1 MDVEAGILNEVLR
14 VNAHS
19 NWMLIWFITL
29 IAGFVMTKMAFPRYW
44 IRYRQAMFYS
54 LEEVR
59 LLKEKNINLLQTSVF
74 LNVLASLSI
83 ALFLFVSLN
92 SLKEISWPG
101 GSAFDLVLF
110 SLLIL
115 LLTLMKFGAIALL
128 GYILKSPGVAARI
141 NHSWLIYLKNFGF
154 FLLFFALLVRFL
166 PAQASS
172 YAIVSGF
179 VALFIMQIMN
189 YLRWFQILMQ
199 ERISIFYGI
208 LYLCTLEISP
218 ILVIIGVVVV

>member
-1 MDVEAGILNEVLR
+1 MNIEAGILSEVLR
-14 VNAHS
+14 VNPHS
-19 NWMLIWFITL
+19 NWMLIWFIIL
-29 IAGFVMTKMAFPRYW
+29 AAGFVLTKMAFPRYW
-44 IRYRQAMFYS
+44 VRYRQAMIYS
-54 LEEVR
+54 LEEER

-74 LNVLASLSI
+74 LNGLGSLSI

-92 SLKEISWPG
+92 SFKEIDWPG
-101 GSAFDLVLF
+101 NSAFDLILF

-115 LLTLMKFGAIALL
+115 LLTLMKFGSIALL
-128 GYILKSPGVAARI
+128 GIILKSSGVAARI

-154 FLLFFALLVRFL
+154 FLLFFALLVIYLPSQLRF
-166 PAQASS
+166 

-179 VALFIMQIMN
+179 VVLFIMQIMN
-189 YLRWFQILMQ
+189 YLRWFQILTQ

-218 ILVIIGVVVV
+218 ILVIIGVIVV